1 MGCAHVYN
9 CECLTTISIHIFINS
24 TITFH
29 THAQVVHARK
39 VLFRKLLHG
48 NFVAGGDEMGTLN
61 SPTVSCKF

>member
-1 MGCAHVYN
+1 MLNNNLYSH
-9 CECLTTISIHIFINS
+9 FNS

-29 THAQVVHARK
+29 THAQVVHADK

-48 NFVAGGDEMGTLN
+48 NFVSEGVEIGNLN